1 MNVVVGTDASF
12 SPDDPLVLSP
22 WMSVEQLDDS
32 AATVFLSSDGT
43 RLRIPRSLHRL
54 LLRFAT
60 ATSPHEVCGTSD
72 PTAPAMRAMAQ
83 LAAKGFLATPGSA
96 AVPPARVVWDPPV
109 RMFDA
114 PAQKLRAAQADIVF
128 LGMPWDFGSYT
139 AAGAR
144 RGPSAL
150 REASLQILYGL
161 DRLTGR
167 PLGWFDAD
175 RRCSLLAGV
184 SLVDA
189 GDIVVNH
196 GERHAAAFSRASEVL
211 ATVTRDG
218 ALPVS
223 IGGDAS
229 TAYPVI
235 ELAQRA
241 GPLDVIRIGRTP
253 CEAHAFDASRLT
265 AESLPGHALSLPNV
279 ERYVDVIPTGMRG
292 DGAGVSQRYVCVA
305 IDGFAVAMPKAQVPA
320 QERRRVHVGI
330 DIDSLAK
337 ASDSS
342 SLPSHTY
349 AEVHA
354 LLLALGRSYR
364 IVSVDLCGADPGVPC
379 WGGVAMTAL
388 HLLLT
393 ALGAAKD
400 PV

>member
-1 MNVVVGTDASF
+1 MVGTDASF

-32 AATVFLSSDGT
+32 AATIFLSSDGT

-72 PTAPAMRAMAQ
+72 PAAPAMRAMAQ

-96 AVPPARVVWDPPV
+96 AVPPERLVWDPPV

-175 RRCSLLAGV
+175 RRCPVLTGV
-184 SLVDA
+184 SLADA

-196 GERHAAAFSRASEVL
+196 GERHAAAFARASEVL
-211 ATVTRDG
+211 ATLTRDG

-229 TAYPVI
+229 TAFPVI

-241 GPLDVIRIGRTP
+241 GPLDVIRIGRTLRD
-253 CEAHAFDASRLT
+253 ANAFDAPHLT
-265 AESLPGHALSLPNV
+265 AESLPGYALSLPNV
-279 ERYVDVIPTGMRG
+279 ERYVDVVPTVMQR
-292 DGAGVSQRYVCVA
+292 DGVDGSQRYVRVA
-305 IDGFAVAMPKAQVPA
+305 VDGDAAALSAVRDPS
-320 QERRRVHVGI
+320 QERKRVHVGI

-337 ASDSS
+337 ASDSP

-349 AEVHA
+349 AEVHE
-354 LLLALGRSYR
+354 LLLAIGRSYR
-364 IVSVDLCGADPGVPC
+364 IVSVDLCGADPGVAG

>member
-1 MNVVVGTDASF
+1 MVGTDAGF

-32 AATVFLSSDGT
+32 AATIFLSSDGT

-72 PTAPAMRAMAQ
+72 PAAPAMRAMAQ

-96 AVPPARVVWDPPV
+96 AVPPERLVWDPPV

-175 RRCSLLAGV
+175 RRCPVLTGV
-184 SLVDA
+184 SLADA

-196 GERHAAAFSRASEVL
+196 GERHASAFARASEVL
-211 ATVTRDG
+211 ATLTRDG

-241 GPLDVIRIGRTP
+241 GPLDVIRIGRTLR
-253 CEAHAFDASRLT
+253 EANAFDAPRLT
-265 AESLPGHALSLPNV
+265 AESLPGHSLSLPNV
-279 ERYVDVIPTGMRG
+279 ERYVDVVPTAMQG
-292 DGAGVSQRYVCVA
+292 DGVDGSQRYVRVA
-305 IDGFAVAMPKAQVPA
+305 IDGAASTVPTLRVPP

-337 ASDSS
+337 ASDSP

-349 AEVHA
+349 SEVRA
-354 LLLALGRSYR
+354 LLLALGRGYR
-364 IVSVDLCGADPGVPC
+364 IVSVDLCGADPGMAC

-393 ALGAAKD
+393 ALGAAKE
-400 PV
+400 PI

>member
-1 MNVVVGTDASF
+1 MVGTDTGF
-12 SPDDPLVLSP
+12 SPDEPLVLSP

-32 AATVFLSSDGT
+32 AATIFLSSDGT

-72 PTAPAMRAMAQ
+72 PAAPAMRAMAQ

-96 AVPPARVVWDPPV
+96 AAPSARLVWDPPV

-128 LGMPWDFGSYT
+128 LGMPWDFGSYM

-150 REASLQILYGL
+150 REASLQMLYGL

-175 RRCSLLAGV
+175 RRCAVLAGI
-184 SLVDA
+184 SLADA
-189 GDIVVNH
+189 GDVVVNH
-196 GERHAAAFSRASEVL
+196 GERHAATFARASEVL
-211 ATVTRDG
+211 ATLTRDG
-218 ALPVS
+218 AMPVS

-235 ELAQRA
+235 ELAQRT
-241 GPLDVIRIGRTP
+241 GPLEVIRIGRIP
-253 CEAHAFDASRLT
+253 RGAHAFDAPRLT
-265 AESLPGHALSLPNV
+265 AESLPAHALSLPNV
-279 ERYVDVIPTGMRG
+279 ERYIDVVPTVMRG
-292 DGAGVSQRYVCVA
+292 DGVDGSQRYLR
-305 IDGFAVAMPKAQVPA
+305 IAVDSAAPAMPELPVPPR
-320 QERRRVHVGI
+320 ERRRVHVGI

-337 ASDSS
+337 ASDSP

-354 LLLALGRSYR
+354 LLLAIGRRYR
-364 IVSVDLCGADPGVPC
+364 IVSVDLCGADPCMAC

-393 ALGAAKD
+393 ALGAAKEST
-400 PV
+400 

>member
-1 MNVVVGTDASF
+1 MEDNGASF

-32 AATVFLSSDGT
+32 AATIFLSSDGT
-43 RLRIPRSLHRL
+43 RLRIPRALHRL

-72 PTAPAMRAMAQ
+72 PAAPAMRAMAQ

-96 AVPPARVVWDPPV
+96 AVPPARLVWDPPI

-114 PAQKLRAAQADIVF
+114 PAQKLRAVQADIVF
-128 LGMPWDFGSYT
+128 LGMPWDFGSYA
-139 AAGAR
+139 AAGCR

-175 RRCSLLAGV
+175 RRCPVLAGI
-184 SLVDA
+184 SLADA

-196 GERHAAAFSRASEVL
+196 GERHAAAFARASEVL
-211 ATVTRDG
+211 ATLTRDG

-241 GPLDVIRIGRTP
+241 GPLDVMRIGRTP
-253 CEAHAFDASRLT
+253 RDTHAFDTPRLT
-265 AESLPGHALSLPNV
+265 VESLPAHALSLPNV
-279 ERYVDVIPTGMRG
+279 ARYVDVIPTGMRG
-292 DGAGVSQRYVCVA
+292 EGIDRSQRYVRAA
-305 IDGFAVAMPKAQVPA
+305 IDGVAAAMPTVRVPSE
-320 QERRRVHVGI
+320 QRRRVHVGI

-337 ASDSS
+337 ASDGPAS
-342 SLPSHTY
+342 PSHTY

-354 LLLALGRSYR
+354 LLLAIGRSHR
-364 IVSVDLCGADPGVPC
+364 IVSVDLCGADPGMAC
-379 WGGVAMTAL
+379 WGGVAMTGL

-400 PV
+400 PT